1 MNELTSLCNDANRIA
16 AQLRNRQP
24 LTLKVSLKKPRPVRA
39 YATGIP
45 GKSEYLR
52 VAAEARQA
60 DILAYCHA
68 FFHDNDQL
76 PTQLVIANHFGVS
89 QQVAQKYMV
98 RLREAG
104 HIQRNAVDRWA
115 FARSIA

>member
-1 MNELTSLCNDANRIA
+1 MNDYASVCQDANRIA

-39 YATGIP
+39 YATGIA
-45 GKSEYLR
+45 GSANWLR

-104 HIQRNAVDRWA
+104 HIQRNAVGRWA